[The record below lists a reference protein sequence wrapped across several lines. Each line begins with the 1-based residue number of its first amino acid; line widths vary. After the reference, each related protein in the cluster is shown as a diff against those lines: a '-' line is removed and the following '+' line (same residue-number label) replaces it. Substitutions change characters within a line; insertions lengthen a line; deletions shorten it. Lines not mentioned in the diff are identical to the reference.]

1 MKITTVTIAEGKR
14 DFSRLIREAAERKED
29 IVVTKRGKPM
39 AVIVP
44 YGEYQHSRKVEAH
57 QKILESRAAFVKAR
71 VSAAEVYKES
81 REDLERRG

>member
-1 MKITTVTIAEGKR
+1 MKTITVSVAEGKR
-14 DFSRLIREAAERKED
+14 DFSRLIKEAAERKED

-57 QKILESRAAFVKAR
+57 QKILESRAAFVKAG
-71 VSAAEVYKES
+71 VSAADVYEES
-81 REDLERRG
+81 REELERRG

>member
-1 MKITTVTIAEGKR
+1 MKNITVTIAEGKR
-14 DFSRLIREAAERKED
+14 DFCRLIKEVAEKSEG

-44 YGEYQHSRKVEAH
+44 YGEYRHSKKVGAH
-57 QKILESRAAFVKAR
+57 QKILESRAAFAKAG
-71 VSAAEVYKES
+71 VSAAEVHTES

>member
-1 MKITTVTIAEGKR
+1 MKTTIVTIAEGKR
-14 DFSRLIREAAERKED
+14 DFSRLIKEAAERKED

-57 QKILESRAAFVKAR
+57 RKILKSRAAFVKAG

-81 REDLERRG
+81 REELERRG

>member
-57 QKILESRAAFVKAR
+57 QKILESRAAFVKAG